1 MHWDQILTVFAVI
14 ITNLGTVIGLYLH
27 TDSKME
33 NHRKDL
39 EKKIDENRKET
50 NAILEAIRQDIKE
63 FHGKLCALEERNKK

>member
-39 EKKIDENRKET
+39 ETKIDENRKET